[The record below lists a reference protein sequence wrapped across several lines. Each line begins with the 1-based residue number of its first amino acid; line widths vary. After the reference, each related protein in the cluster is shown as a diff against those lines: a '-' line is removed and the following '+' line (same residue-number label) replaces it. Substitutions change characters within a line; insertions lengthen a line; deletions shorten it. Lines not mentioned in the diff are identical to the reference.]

1 MPAIS
6 TNTAANSAVR
16 YLNINSMQETSALS
30 KLSSG
35 SLKACAF
42 WNMPCKTEGKGTA
55 DEAAQARLLAAAAA
69 SLISRAD
76 DVVGWRDGGAVATWL
91 ALRLH
96 TRHARRV
103 ELVEWLIEG

>member
-35 SLKACAF
+35 SRI
-42 WNMPCKTEGKGTA
+42 T
-55 DEAAQARLLAAAAA
+55 
-69 SLISRAD
+69 
-76 DVVGWRDGGAVATWL
+76 
-91 ALRLH
+91 
-96 TRHARRV
+96 
-103 ELVEWLIEG
+103 

>member
-35 SLKACAF
+35 SRITSAS
-42 WNMPCKTEGKGTA
+42 
-55 DEAAQARLLAAAAA
+55 DDAAGLA
-69 SLISRAD
+69 IS
-76 DVVGWRDGGAVATWL
+76 
-91 ALRLH
+91 
-96 TRHARRV
+96 TR
-103 ELVEWLIEG
+103 I